1 MSNPP
6 ANQPSTDQLL
16 QALVTS
22 QTNLSNAVTQMVADF
37 NQMSEGL
44 NQMSQNI
51 SQLVQ
56 TSATATSASTPLDQ
70 KPFQKPSAFTGK
82 LGGANA
88 CRFIAAFSLYV
99 QSQRAALNRANADRT
114 WARDDGLWIC
124 SALTFMQ
131 DDAAVWATPAM
142 EEVAQGRHLYDNS
155 WEEFVKGFKLRFET
169 TDEAADAKERLHVLF
184 QGKQSV
190 AEYAAKFKEIMSRTG
205 YSSADLHDRF
215 YEHMASCIKD
225 ELVHTD
231 CKTETL
237 DQLINVANDLDVWI
251 HQQEAEKA
259 RRPAAAMTM
268 PTIPPPAPRPSTASI
283 TPFAPPARG
292 PNAMEVDA
300 TKSRLD
306 WTCMMAGK
314 CYSIP
319 RQMTIMNARSV
330 VIVVGLVTAKQCALT
345 SGLADQKQ
353 EGWQHLKAFL

>member
-1 MSNPP
+1 MSNTP

-22 QTNLSNAVTQMVADF
+22 QTNLSNAVTQMIAGF
-37 NQMSEGL
+37 

-56 TSATATSASTPLDQ
+56 TSAAAASASTSSDQ

-82 LGGANA
+82 LVTEG
-88 CRFIAAFSLYV
+88 STQ
-99 QSQRAALNRANADRT
+99 QSQCRWDLGKRG
-114 WARDDGLWIC
+114 WL
-124 SALTFMQ
+124 

-142 EEVAQGRHLYDNS
+142 EEVAQGRHSYDNS

-169 TDEAADAKERLHVLF
+169 TDEAADAKERLRVLF
-184 QGKQSV
+184 QEKQSV

-215 YEHMASCIKD
+215 YEHMVSRIKD

-231 CKTETL
+231 RKTETL
-237 DQLINVANDLDVWI
+237 DQLINVANDLDVHI

-268 PTIPPPAPRPSTASI
+268 PTILPPAPRPSTASI
-283 TPFAPPARG
+283 TPFAPPARD
-292 PNAMEVDA
+292 PNAMELP
-300 TKSRLD
+300 SSG
-306 WTCMMAGK
+306 WTGPA
-314 CYSIP
+314 
-319 RQMTIMNARSV
+319 
-330 VIVVGLVTAKQCALT
+330 
-345 SGLADQKQ
+345 
-353 EGWQHLKAFL
+353 